1 MLKGH
6 LRVNAVETFCDPP
19 ELLHLN
25 PIDASYL
32 DHGDSYPFDG
42 PRGTLAHAFAPGE
55 GLGGDTHFDNA
66 EKWTM
71 GMNGIYAQFTI
82 TWKLLYLLLGL
93 HHETLR
99 FNVPSHPLTRGAG

>member
-1 MLKGH
+1 MPLKLLEG
-6 LRVNAVETFCDPP
+6 LSAVGISPTC
-19 ELLHLN
+19 
-25 PIDASYL
+25 L

-71 GMNGIYAQFTI
+71 GTNGIYAQFTI
-82 TWKLLYLLLGL
+82 TWKIVYLLLGL

-99 FNVPSHPLTRGAG
+99 FNVPSHPLTKGAG

>member
-1 MLKGH
+1 M
-6 LRVNAVETFCDPP
+6 TF
-19 ELLHLN
+19 
-25 PIDASYL
+25 SYFFL

-71 GMNGIYAQFTI
+71 GTNGMSKMA
-82 TWKLLYLLLGL
+82 
-93 HHETLR
+93 H
-99 FNVPSHPLTRGAG
+99 

>member
-1 MLKGH
+1 M
-6 LRVNAVETFCDPP
+6 VNVVENVAHFLLPQ
-19 ELLHLN
+19 ELLCLN
-25 PIDASYL
+25 LTGVSYL

>member
-1 MLKGH
+1 MFFRMCCVQNNG
-6 LRVNAVETFCDPP
+6 
-19 ELLHLN
+19 LLTIVRRTEACRCFL
-25 PIDASYL
+25 STCL

-71 GMNGIYAQFTI
+71 GTNGIYAQFTI
-82 TWKLLYLLLGL
+82 TWKILYLLLGL

-99 FNVPSHPLTRGAG
+99 FNVPSHPLIRGAG

>member
-1 MLKGH
+1 MLP
-6 LRVNAVETFCDPP
+6 TFCDANPP
-19 ELLHLN
+19 ELRGLN
-25 PIDASYL
+25 PITISCL

-71 GMNGIYAQFTI
+71 GTNGTYAQFTI
-82 TWKLLYLLLGL
+82 TWKTLYLLLGL

-99 FNVPSHPLTRGAG
+99 FNVPSHPLTREAG